1 MGKNYQEE
9 IWNGEFG
16 KEYTE
21 RNIYSPQE
29 LDKVYIKQYGVSAIE
44 MNKEFLSKYIAKNA
58 RILEIGCNV
67 GNQLRVLQKMG
78 FNNLYGIELQP
89 YAVQRAKDLT
99 KGINIIQ
106 GVADDIPFK
115 DGYFNLVFTCGVLIH
130 IAPEN
135 LSKVM
140 KEINRCSNKYVWGFE
155 YYSDVFSEINYR
167 ENKNAMWK
175 GNYDKEYIR
184 NCHELKIIKE
194 KKYKY
199 IENSNIDSMFLLSK

>member
-21 RNIYSPQE
+21 RNIYSPQG
-29 LDKVYIKQYGVSAIE
+29 LDEAYIEQYGISRIE
-44 MNKEFLSKYIAKNA
+44 MNKEFLSEYVSKSAK
-58 RILEIGCNV
+58 ILEIGCNV

-106 GVADDIPFK
+106 GVADDIAFK
-115 DGYFNLVFTCGVLIH
+115 DGYFDLVFTSGVLIH

-140 KEINRCSNKYVWGFE
+140 KEITRCSNKHVWGFE
-155 YYSDVFSEINYR
+155 YYSDAFAEISYR
-167 ENKNAMWK
+167 ENENALWK
-175 GNYDKEYIR
+175 GNYDEEYIR
-184 NCHELKIIKE
+184 NCPELKLIKE